1 MGATV
6 ETYSSLMS
14 KGWAEDQ
21 KVFPSLKTG
30 RHSRAVRPQSIHKL
44 VPLLLVVESDRAQP
58 ADEPSESPSVLVRE
72 VRGEDRLGEARED
85 VGRRLGDSEEALLE
99 PAREGGGGLS
109 ANVSDSASSRK

>member
-1 MGATV
+1 V
-6 ETYSSLMS
+6 
-14 KGWAEDQ
+14 
-21 KVFPSLKTG
+21 KTG
-30 RHSRAVRPQSIHKL
+30 RHSRAVRPQSINKL

-58 ADEPSESPSVLVRE
+58 ADEPSESPAVLVRE

-99 PAREGGGGLS
+99 PAREGEGGLS